1 MRQVRKKGLLT
12 VVAAG
17 GVFAISG
24 GTAFADSDA
33 AGAAV
38 GSPGVASGNNVQVPV
53 NVPVQVCGNTINV
66 VGVLNP
72 AFGNKCVSEGGSHGG
87 HGGHQAGDGAEAGAA
102 AVDSPGVGSGNN
114 VEVPVDVP
122 VQVCG
127 NSADVVGVLNPVFG
141 NECQEGGGPERPRD
155 PQGPE
160 QPGPEHPGEPGH
172 PGQPGNPGPGSE
184 EPEGQTPHDPTAGD
198 PETAEPGPR
207 PAGSVAEA
215 PAEESAAEESAA
227 EGELAETGSELPL
240 GAILAVGGGLLLGG
254 GVLYRRARV
263 AHRG

>member
-33 AGAAV
+33 AGSAV
-38 GSPGVASGNNVQVPV
+38 GSPGVA
-53 NVPVQVCGNTINV
+53 
-66 VGVLNP
+66 
-72 AFGNKCVSEGGSHGG
+72 
-87 HGGHQAGDGAEAGAA
+87 
-102 AVDSPGVGSGNN
+102 SGNN

-127 NSADVVGVLNPVFG
+127 NTNVVGVLNPAFG
-141 NECQEGGGPERPRD
+141 NKCQEGGGPERPRD

-160 QPGPEHPGEPGH
+160 HPGPEHPGDPGD
-172 PGQPGNPGPGSE
+172 PGQPGNPGNPGPGSE
-184 EPEGQTPHDPTAGD
+184 EPEGQMPHDPAAGD

-215 PAEESAAEESAA
+215 PAEESAAD
-227 EGELAETGSELPL
+227 GELAETGSELPL
-240 GAILAVGGGLLLGG
+240 GAILAVGGGLLIGG